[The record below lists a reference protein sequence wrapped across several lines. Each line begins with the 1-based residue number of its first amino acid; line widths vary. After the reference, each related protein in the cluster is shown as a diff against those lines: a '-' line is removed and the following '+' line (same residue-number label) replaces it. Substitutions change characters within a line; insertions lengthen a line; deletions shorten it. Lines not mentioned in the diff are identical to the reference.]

1 MDKLSKEE
9 VLHVANLGRLALKD
23 EEIEDYSIK
32 LKQILNEIEKIN
44 DIETKDEEILIT
56 PNSINTKLRDK
67 DLTHEITTEEALK
80 NAPKTYENYIE
91 IRGVFN
97 D

>member
-9 VLHVANLGRLALKD
+9 VLHVADLAKLELKED
-23 EEIEDYSIK
+23 EIDRYAVK

-44 DIETKDEEILIT
+44 EIEIDDKEILIA
-56 PNSINTKLRDK
+56 PNVK
-67 DLTHEITTEEALK
+67 DLELKENDSIEQIPSSEALK
-80 NAPKTYENYIE
+80 NAPKTYESYIE